1 MPRSP
6 ALVARRMGARFISE
20 PLYDTSFCRFTLP
33 LIAALDGIPSSTLER
48 FAAQIPEE
56 STYLSRG
63 RDISP

>member
-1 MPRSP
+1 
-6 ALVARRMGARFISE
+6 MGARFISE

>member
-1 MPRSP
+1 
-6 ALVARRMGARFISE
+6 MGGRFISE
-20 PLYDTSFCRFTLP
+20 LLYDMGFCRFTSP
-33 LIAALDGIPSSTLER
+33 LIAALDEIPSSTLER